1 MFGRKK
7 CPRCGKPVK
16 NEWNF
21 CPYCG
26 YNLRAIY
33 RSTFDSIFEE
43 IERSFQEMFKS
54 DLFKMPDIFEDLEK
68 FDRRVRGGGISIRIE
83 SGTGMKPK
91 VYVKTFGD
99 YKKLEPEIKKRLRV
113 TTGVV
118 EEERE
123 KPKRIPKI
131 TEEPEVSIRHV
142 GTQTIVEVDLPDVK
156 SEKDIEVKKLEQSI
170 EIKAYAGDKAYFKII
185 PIPGKKEIVEREF
198 RKGKLKIV
206 LE

>member
-1 MFGRKK
+1 MFVRKK

-26 YNLRAIY
+26 YNLRVIY

-68 FDRRVRGGGISIRIE
+68 FDRRVRSGGISIRIE
-83 SGTGMKPK
+83 SGLGMKPK

-99 YKKLEPEIKKRLRV
+99 YKRLEPEIKKRLKV
-113 TTGVV
+113 TSGVI
-118 EEERE
+118 EEEKE

-131 TEEPEVSIRHV
+131 TEEPEVSVRHV

-156 SEKDIEVKKLEQSI
+156 SEENIEVKKLEQSI
-170 EIKAYAGDKAYFKII
+170 EIRAYAGDKAYFKII
-185 PIPGKKEIVEREF
+185 PIPAEKEIIRKEF
-198 RKGKLKIV
+198 KRGKLKIV